1 MKIVNL
7 FLVDVRNLKVTNL
20 DSFNFTKEEKQIID
34 NLKTETAKIEKAV
47 SFLLK
52 RKFIGEYSLNEFGK
66 PISKDKEF
74 NVSHSKGYVAIAI
87 SDEPVGL
94 DIEYLRLH
102 KEALKKMIA
111 SEKEERAIES
121 IEDFFKVW
129 TSKESLVKCVGT
141 GFKEDLKS
149 IPALPFNGIKKY
161 KDKIY
166 YSKSCKEDDLI
177 VSITLQDNAEFEI
190 VKKKL
195 DIKDL

>member
-1 MKIVNL
+1 MNKVNL
-7 FLVDVRNLKVTNL
+7 YFVDVRNLKEPNL
-20 DSFNFTKEEKQIID
+20 DSFNLTKEQKQIVN
-34 NLKTETAKIEKAV
+34 NLKIETAKIEKAV

-66 PISKDKEF
+66 PISRDKEF
-74 NVSHSKGYVAIAI
+74 NVSHSKCYVAIAI
-87 SDEPVGL
+87 SDKPVGL
-94 DIEYLRLH
+94 DIEYLRPH
-102 KEALKKMIA
+102 KEALKKMIT
-111 SEKEERAIES
+111 SEKEEQAIES

-161 KDKIY
+161 KGKTY
-166 YSKSCKEDDLI
+166 YSKSFKEDDLI
-177 VSITLQDNAEFEI
+177 VSITLQDNAEFEV